1 MTKEEIAAARKA
13 IAAATKEIAIFER
26 CSRANQD
33 ILIGALPAALDALD
47 AAEAENAIL
56 KRQISTA
63 RASQWQH
70 VRSLRA
76 GEDTRLL
83 DWTLENR
90 AVVVDGTVYKG
101 CSWRTG
107 DLAGFANPAPSS
119 LAEQRRAALRAAIA
133 EEEE

>member
-63 RASQWQH
+63 RAWAH
-70 VRSLRA
+70 EFAVEADRLTDKIE
-76 GEDTRLL
+76 GEK
-83 DWTLENR
+83 N
-90 AVVVDGTVYKG
+90 GTD
-101 CSWRTG
+101 RI
-107 DLAGFANPAPSS
+107 
-119 LAEQRRAALRAAIA
+119 ERQ
-133 EEEE
+133 